1 MGVNTKFPSPRR
13 RVKWAHAT
21 SAIIAIASASSWWTP
36 EAMAQDD
43 QPGAAATREVIVVTG
58 NKSLTAGSTDAKQE
72 SPGVVD
78 SLTASQID
86 LTPDFT
92 LAEAAARIPG
102 VFGTSFQGQPRF
114 LSLRGLDARYNSVSI
129 DGNKLF
135 NSSENNRGSQLDI
148 IPASL
153 INQVDV
159 IKATT
164 PDIDENSIG
173 GHIAVRT
180 LRAFDGGTDTFVKGR
195 VQYGLFDR
203 QHGANDDTFSGR
215 ADMVGKFTFGPDRN
229 FGAVLG
235 FDVQQRASNEDYF
248 NLNDGLQIYEDGDG
262 GRFEIPAR
270 GTARLERLYTTNRRT
285 SAFGKLETRA
295 VDDLYGFVALNYFG
309 VEDKQQSD
317 RKRYFVDT
325 RPDRVIE
332 AEDGYAVGSRGS
344 EAFQFSD
351 NNRDID
357 TLMLSGGLDYRLGGG
372 NDVIK
377 LRASWTDVSLREEF
391 FISNKFEQLT
401 DLRRPRSID
410 IRGDFPVFTVDPA
423 VSNDPALYVNGG
435 STYEELV
442 DMSDNVYSA
451 RAEYESNAHAGAEGF
466 GFRLGGSFNRL
477 DRTLDTVTVERS
489 LDGVNYTFADNR
501 PDVAAVDFS
510 DLDLGIDR
518 TAYKAFFDANA
529 VATRDEALNLG
540 ADYRLIED
548 AFAGFAMAIYNG
560 AGYQIVGGVRAV
572 KTDVDVDN
580 YAIVDGVAAP
590 NSSQT
595 SYTSFL
601 PSVHA
606 AFDVAQDW
614 KLRLSLTQT
623 IGRPDFEAFAF
634 GTRIINDG
642 LSQTIVTG
650 NPKLKP
656 RLATN
661 LDASAEYY
669 FDGGEGLFAVGA
681 FYKEIDNEQFSQ
693 TAAAPNP
700 LDPLGQAQI
709 RTTTFSDNG
718 SAKLFGVEVSAFK
731 EDFGFIH
738 PVLEGLRL
746 SANYTYIDAEL
757 NAVLDDGTPRTI
769 QGLRNQPEQ
778 LFNAMASYQAGPVGA
793 SIAYNWQGRAFTGE
807 FETNPSDAANPGL
820 NDVFLDSIGRL
831 DASVWLDVL
840 DNFQLNLAAQNI
852 TGETQEVRTGLSG
865 DLLRRAVVSG
875 PSYWFG
881 LKFKF

>member
-1 MGVNTKFPSPRR
+1 
-13 RVKWAHAT
+13 
-21 SAIIAIASASSWWTP
+21 
-36 EAMAQDD
+36 MAQEAPQGED
-43 QPGAAATREVIVVTG
+43 GTHEAIVVTG
-58 NKSLTAGSTDAKQE
+58 NKSLTAATTDVKQE
-72 SPGVVD
+72 STGVVD
-78 SLTASQID
+78 SLTAAQID

-180 LRAFDGGTDTFVKGR
+180 LRAFDGGKGTFLKGK
-195 VQYGLFDR
+195 VQYGVFDR
-203 QHGANDDTFSGR
+203 DQGADDSTFSGR
-215 ADMVGKFTFGPDRN
+215 ADAVGKFTFGPGRN

-235 FDVQQRASNEDYF
+235 LDVQQRASNEDYF
-248 NLNDGLQIYEDGDG
+248 NLADGLQTYEDGEG
-262 GRFEIPAR
+262 NRFEIPAR
-270 GTARLERLYTTNRRT
+270 GTARLERIYTTNRRNA
-285 SAFGKLETRA
+285 AFGKLETRA
-295 VDDLYGFVALNYFG
+295 VDDLYAFVGLNYFG

-325 RPDRVIE
+325 RPDRVVE

-372 NDVIK
+372 NDVIR
-377 LRASWTDVSLREEF
+377 LRASWTDVALREEF
-391 FISNKFEQLT
+391 FISNKFEQMT

-410 IRGDFPVFTVDPA
+410 IRGDYPVFTVDPA
-423 VSNDPALYVNGG
+423 VSNDPALYVNGD

-442 DMSDNVYSA
+442 DMDDDVYA
-451 RAEYESNAHAGAEGF
+451 LRAEFESNAYAGAEGF
-466 GFRLGGSFNRL
+466 GFRMGGSFNRL
-477 DRTLDTVTVERS
+477 DRTLDTVTTERS
-489 LDGVNYTFADNR
+489 LDGVTYTFADNR
-501 PDVAAVDFS
+501 PDVATVDFA
-510 DLDLGIDR
+510 DPALGIDR
-518 TAYKAFFDANA
+518 TAYKAFFDTNA
-529 VATRDEALNLG
+529 VVVRDEALNLG
-540 ADYRLIED
+540 ADYSLTED
-548 AFAGFAMAIYNG
+548 AYAGFAMAVYNG

-580 YAIVDGVAAP
+580 YTIVDGVAAP
-590 NSSQT
+590 NTFHT

-606 AFDVAQDW
+606 AFDLAQDW

-642 LSQTIVTG
+642 LSQTIVSG
-650 NPKLKP
+650 NPRLKP

-669 FDGGEGLFAVGA
+669 FDGGEGLIAVGA

-693 TAAAPNP
+693 TASAPNP
-700 LDPLGQAQI
+700 LDPLGQSQI

-718 SAKLFGVEVSAFK
+718 SAKLFGVEISAFK
-731 EDFGFIH
+731 EDFSFIH

-807 FETNPSDAANPGL
+807 FQTNPSDAGNPGL
-820 NDVFLDSIGRL
+820 NDVFLDSIDRL

-840 DNFQLNLAAQNI
+840 DNFQLNLGAQNI
-852 TGETQEVRTGLSG
+852 TGENQEVRTGLSS

-875 PSYWFG
+875 PSYWLG